1 MINNADTIVKIILF
15 LTKTQ
20 NAYIY
25 LNLEQFE
32 LNKTFD

>member
-1 MINNADTIVKIILF
+1 MINNADTIVKMILF
-15 LTKTQ
+15 LTKIQ
-20 NAYIY
+20 NVYIH